1 MTDLQRRLEERV
13 QDANYERRIQ
23 ELRTPFVWPNDPRE
37 REIIALALSL
47 AGEAGEFANKVKKRY
62 LKGGTRRDEVRLAD
76 LLEELGDIQAY
87 SAMLAHEL
95 ETNLSEIRA
104 SNIAKLTK
112 RKGESSHA

>member
-47 AGEAGEFANKVKKRY
+47 AGEAGER
-62 LKGGTRRDEVRLAD
+62 GGMK
-76 LLEELGDIQAY
+76 
-87 SAMLAHEL
+87 SALP
-95 ETNLSEIRA
+95 T
-104 SNIAKLTK
+104 
-112 RKGESSHA
+112 SSKSSAIFKPTQRC